1 MARKS
6 TTATDVAL
14 GTQFDVPSIIQVL
27 DAKLNSMKHITES
40 KYRTSGTLDG
50 IGDIKKETKI
60 ENLIR
65 AYASIIAREEVYNR
79 AAIELGITTYPTFEA
94 NGSSSEDWKRDIKL
108 RIDIINQK
116 ETADKLTEYKDK
128 ISKFLSAEDQKNML
142 MTEMASFLTS
152 NSL

>member
-1 MARKS
+1 MAKKA
-6 TTATDVAL
+6 TTATEVAL

-128 ISKFLSAEDQKNML
+128 MSKFLSAEDQKNML
-142 MTEMASFLTS
+142 MSEMASFLTS

>member
-6 TTATDVAL
+6 TTATEVAL

-65 AYASIIAREEVYNR
+65 AYASIIAREEVYNK

-128 ISKFLSAEDQKNML
+128 MSKFLSAEDQKNML

>member
-6 TTATDVAL
+6 TTATEVAL

-79 AAIELGITTYPTFEA
+79 AAIELGITTFPTFEA

-128 ISKFLSAEDQKNML
+128 MSKFLSAEDQKNML

>member
-6 TTATDVAL
+6 TRATEVAL

-128 ISKFLSAEDQKNML
+128 MSKFLSAEDQKNML

>member
-1 MARKS
+1 MAKKA
-6 TTATDVAL
+6 TTATEVAL

-65 AYASIIAREEVYNR
+65 AYASIIAREEVYNK

-128 ISKFLSAEDQKNML
+128 MSKFLSAEDQKNML
-142 MTEMASFLTS
+142 MSEMASFLT
-152 NSL
+152 NNGL